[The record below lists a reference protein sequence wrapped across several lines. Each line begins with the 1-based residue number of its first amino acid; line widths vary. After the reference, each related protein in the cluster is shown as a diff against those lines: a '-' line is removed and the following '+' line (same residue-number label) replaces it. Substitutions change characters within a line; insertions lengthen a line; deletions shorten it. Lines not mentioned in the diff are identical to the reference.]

1 MNAYQD
7 KNVLIIG
14 AARQGTAL
22 ARFMVNQGARVT
34 LNDRQPAEKLQS
46 VISSLSGLE
55 IHWVLGHHPL
65 EILDGLDL
73 LCVSGGVPL
82 DMPLVSAAIARG
94 IPVTND
100 SQIFMESVKA
110 PVVGITGS
118 AGKTTTT
125 TLFGRIA
132 EAQVKPPRK
141 AWVGGNIG
149 KPLVEY
155 LNEIAENDLVIQ
167 ELSSFQLELMTIS
180 PRISAILNITPN
192 HLDRHADMVA
202 YIAAKA
208 RIIEFQH
215 PGDIAVLNHEDRE
228 AWKLREMVR
237 GDLISFGIEPVTGD
251 HTQVLVEDDQIVA
264 RSAHTKKPLLDTR
277 LIQLRGRHN
286 LMNVLAASA
295 LAFALDFDPTAI
307 AAGVEGF
314 TGVNHRTQ
322 LVRMVNGVSWIN
334 DSIATAPERT
344 LAAIKSFNEPII
356 LLLGGRDKNLPWD
369 ELAAIIHQRVEHVIV
384 FGEAA
389 DKILNALGQPEG
401 ADRLQT
407 ISSRVG
413 MIEALEEADRIAA
426 PGDVVLLSPGC
437 TSYDAFKDF
446 EERGETFM
454 NWVNAL

>member
-1 MNAYQD
+1 MNAYQG

-14 AARQGTAL
+14 AARQGMAL
-22 ARFMVNQGARVT
+22 ARFMINQGARVT
-34 LNDRQPAEKLQS
+34 LNDRQPADKLQN
-46 VISSLSGLE
+46 VMTSLSGLE
-55 IHWVLGHHPL
+55 INWVLGHHPL
-65 EILDGLDL
+65 ELLDGQDL

-82 DMPLVSAAIARG
+82 DMPLVSTAIARG

-100 SQIFMESVKA
+100 SQIFMESVHA

-132 EAQVKPPRK
+132 EAQIKPPRK

-155 LNEIAENDLVIQ
+155 INEIAAEDLVIQ
-167 ELSSFQLELMTIS
+167 EFSSFQLELMTIS
-180 PRISAILNITPN
+180 PRVSAILNITPN
-192 HLDRHADMVA
+192 HLDRHADMAA

-208 RIIEFQH
+208 RIIEFQQS
-215 PGDIAVLNHEDRE
+215 GDIAVLSHQDRE
-228 AWKLREMVR
+228 AWRLRERIR
-237 GDLISFGIEPVTGD
+237 GNLISFGIEPISGE
-251 HTQVLVEDDQIVA
+251 HAQVWVEKDQIVA
-264 RSAHTKKPLLDTR
+264 RVGQTKKPLLNTN

-295 LAFALDFDPTAI
+295 LAFALDFSPSAI

-322 LVRMVNGVSWIN
+322 LVRVVNGVSWIN
-334 DSIATAPERT
+334 DSIATTPERT

-369 ELAAIIHQRVEHVIV
+369 ELAAVIHQRVDHVIV

-389 DKILNALGQPEG
+389 DKILKALGQPKN
-401 ADRLQT
+401 ADRVESIVAKQSL
-407 ISSRVG
+407 
-413 MIEALEEADRIAA
+413 IEALEEANRIAA
-426 PGDVVLLSPGC
+426 AGDVILLSPGC

-446 EERGETFM
+446 EERGETFV

>member
-1 MNAYQD
+1 MNAYQG

-82 DMPLVSAAIARG
+82 EMPLVSTAIARG

-132 EAQVKPPRK
+132 EAQVKAPRK

-192 HLDRHADMVA
+192 HLDRHADMAA

-237 GDLISFGIEPVTGD
+237 GELISFGIEPVTGD
-251 HTQVLVEDDQIVA
+251 HTQVLVDDDQIVA
-264 RSAHTKKPLLDTR
+264 RSAHTKKLLLDTR
-277 LIQLRGRHN
+277 LIQLSGRNN
-286 LMNVLAASA
+286 LMKALAASELA
-295 LAFALDFDPTAI
+295 LALAFDPTAI

>member
-1 MNAYQD
+1 MNAYQG

-34 LNDRQPAEKLQS
+34 LNDRQPADKLQS
-46 VISSLSGLE
+46 VVSSLSGLE
-55 IHWVLGHHPL
+55 INWVLGHHPL
-65 EILDGLDL
+65 ELLDGLDL

-82 DMPLVSAAIARG
+82 DMPLVTTAFARG

-155 LNEIAENDLVIQ
+155 VNEIADDDLVIQ

-180 PRISAILNITPN
+180 PRVSAVLNITPN
-192 HLDRHADMVA
+192 HLDRHADMAA

-208 RIIEFQH
+208 RIIEFQK

-228 AWKLREMVR
+228 AWKLRDMVR
-237 GDLISFGIEPVTGD
+237 GDLISFGIEPIDGD
-251 HTQVLVEDDQIVA
+251 HTQVLVENDQIVA
-264 RSAHTKKPLLDTR
+264 RVGQSKKPLLNTS

-286 LMNVLAASA
+286 LMNVIAASA
-295 LAFALDFDPTAI
+295 LAYALDFDPAAI

-314 TGVNHRTQ
+314 TGVKHRTQ
-322 LVRMVNGVSWIN
+322 LVRVVNGVSWIN

-344 LAAIKSFNEPII
+344 LAAIKSFNEPIL

-369 ELAAIIHQRVEHVIV
+369 ELAAAIHQRVDHVIV
-384 FGEAA
+384 FGEATN
-389 DKILNALGQPEG
+389 KILNALGQPES
-401 ADRLQT
+401 ADRLQSVT
-407 ISSRVG
+407 AKTG
-413 MIEALEEADRIAA
+413 MIEALEEANRIAA
-426 PGDVVLLSPGC
+426 AGDVVLLSPGC

-446 EERGETFM
+446 EERGETFV

>member
-1 MNAYQD
+1 MNAYQG

-132 EAQVKPPRK
+132 EAQVKAPRK

-192 HLDRHADMVA
+192 HLDRHADMAA

-215 PGDIAVLNHEDRE
+215 HGDTAVLNHEDRE

>member
-1 MNAYQD
+1 MNAYQG

-34 LNDRQPAEKLQS
+34 LNDRPPADMLQS
-46 VISSLSGLE
+46 VVSSLSGLE
-55 IHWVLGHHPL
+55 INWVLGHHPL
-65 EILDGLDL
+65 ELLDGLDL

-82 DMPLVSAAIARG
+82 DMPLVTTAFARG

-155 LNEIAENDLVIQ
+155 VNEIADDDLVIQ

-180 PRISAILNITPN
+180 PRVSAVLNITPN
-192 HLDRHADMVA
+192 HLDRHADMAA

-208 RIIEFQH
+208 RIIEFQK

-228 AWKLREMVR
+228 AWKLRDMVR
-237 GDLISFGIEPVTGD
+237 GDLISFGIEPIDAD
-251 HTQVLVEDDQIVA
+251 HTQVLVENDQIVA
-264 RSAHTKKPLLDTR
+264 RVGQSKKPLLNTS

-286 LMNVLAASA
+286 LMNVIAASA
-295 LAFALDFDPTAI
+295 LAYALDFDPAAI

-314 TGVNHRTQ
+314 TGVKHRTQ
-322 LVRMVNGVSWIN
+322 LVRVVNGVSWIN

-344 LAAIKSFNEPII
+344 LAAIKSFNEPIL

-369 ELAAIIHQRVEHVIV
+369 ELAAAIHQRVDHVIV
-384 FGEAA
+384 FGEATN
-389 DKILNALGQPEG
+389 KILNALGQPES
-401 ADRLQT
+401 ADRLQSVT
-407 ISSRVG
+407 AKTG
-413 MIEALEEADRIAA
+413 MIEALEEANRIAA
-426 PGDVVLLSPGC
+426 AGDVVLLSPGC

-446 EERGETFM
+446 EERGETFV

>member
-1 MNAYQD
+1 
-7 KNVLIIG
+7 
-14 AARQGTAL
+14 
-22 ARFMVNQGARVT
+22 
-34 LNDRQPAEKLQS
+34 
-46 VISSLSGLE
+46 
-55 IHWVLGHHPL
+55 
-65 EILDGLDL
+65 
-73 LCVSGGVPL
+73 
-82 DMPLVSAAIARG
+82 
-94 IPVTND
+94 
-100 SQIFMESVKA
+100 
-110 PVVGITGS
+110 
-118 AGKTTTT
+118 
-125 TLFGRIA
+125 
-132 EAQVKPPRK
+132 
-141 AWVGGNIG
+141 
-149 KPLVEY
+149 
-155 LNEIAENDLVIQ
+155 
-167 ELSSFQLELMTIS
+167 
-180 PRISAILNITPN
+180 
-192 HLDRHADMVA
+192 
-202 YIAAKA
+202 
-208 RIIEFQH
+208 
-215 PGDIAVLNHEDRE
+215 
-228 AWKLREMVR
+228 
-237 GDLISFGIEPVTGD
+237 
-251 HTQVLVEDDQIVA
+251 
-264 RSAHTKKPLLDTR
+264 
-277 LIQLRGRHN
+277 
-286 LMNVLAASA
+286 MNVLAASA

>member
-1 MNAYQD
+1 MNAYQG

-192 HLDRHADMVA
+192 HLDRHADMAA

-407 ISSRVG
+407 ISSRAG

>member
-1 MNAYQD
+1 M
-7 KNVLIIG
+7 
-14 AARQGTAL
+14 
-22 ARFMVNQGARVT
+22 
-34 LNDRQPAEKLQS
+34 
-46 VISSLSGLE
+46 
-55 IHWVLGHHPL
+55 
-65 EILDGLDL
+65 
-73 LCVSGGVPL
+73 
-82 DMPLVSAAIARG
+82 
-94 IPVTND
+94 
-100 SQIFMESVKA
+100 
-110 PVVGITGS
+110 GITGS

-132 EAQVKPPRK
+132 EAQVKAPRK

-192 HLDRHADMVA
+192 HLDRHADMAA

-237 GDLISFGIEPVTGD
+237 GELISFGIEPVTGD

>member
-1 MNAYQD
+1 
-7 KNVLIIG
+7 
-14 AARQGTAL
+14 
-22 ARFMVNQGARVT
+22 MVNQGARVT

-82 DMPLVSAAIARG
+82 EMPLVSTAIARG

-132 EAQVKPPRK
+132 EAQVKAPRK

-192 HLDRHADMVA
+192 HLDRHADMAA

-237 GDLISFGIEPVTGD
+237 GELISFGIEPVTGD

-264 RSAHTKKPLLDTR
+264 RSAHTKKLLLDTR

-426 PGDVVLLSPGC
+426 PGDVVLLSPAAPA
-437 TSYDAFKDF
+437 TTRLKISRNVVK
-446 EERGETFM
+446 
-454 NWVNAL
+454 LL

>member
-1 MNAYQD
+1 MNAYQG

-34 LNDRQPAEKLQS
+34 LNDRQPADMLQS
-46 VISSLSGLE
+46 VVSSLSGLE
-55 IHWVLGHHPL
+55 INWVLGHHPL
-65 EILDGLDL
+65 ELLDGLDL

-82 DMPLVSAAIARG
+82 DMPLVTTAFARG

-149 KPLVEY
+149 KPLVEHV
-155 LNEIAENDLVIQ
+155 NEIADDDLVIQ

-180 PRISAILNITPN
+180 PRVSAVLNITPN
-192 HLDRHADMVA
+192 HLDRHADMAA

-208 RIIEFQH
+208 RIIEFQK

-228 AWKLREMVR
+228 AWKLRDMVR
-237 GDLISFGIEPVTGD
+237 GDLISFGIEPIDGD
-251 HTQVLVEDDQIVA
+251 HTQVLVENDQIVA
-264 RSAHTKKPLLDTR
+264 RVGQSKKPLLNTS

-286 LMNVLAASA
+286 LMNVIAASA
-295 LAFALDFDPTAI
+295 LAFALDFDPAAI

-314 TGVNHRTQ
+314 TGVKHRTQ
-322 LVRMVNGVSWIN
+322 LVRVVNGVSWIN

-344 LAAIKSFNEPII
+344 LAAIKSFNEPIL

-369 ELAAIIHQRVEHVIV
+369 ELAAAIHQRVDHVIV

-389 DKILNALGQPEG
+389 DKILNALGQPES
-401 ADRLQT
+401 ADRLQSVT
-407 ISSRVG
+407 AKTG
-413 MIEALEEADRIAA
+413 MFEALEEANRIAA
-426 PGDVVLLSPGC
+426 AGDVVLLSPGC

-446 EERGETFM
+446 EERGETFV